1 MFNHVLGWTTE
12 WKAFANK
19 LLAFQSL
26 FHLLLLSRSEI
37 HFFVHFL
44 STCTTRIQGVGLIR
58 FYIVKWIAVNLLN
71 LQYKFQYSQAKVRI
85 QSNPCTHSV
94 YSVRFRLTL
103 KWLHWGPCSSYF
115 GIITL
120 TIQVSHVKS
129 WSIWSFRISYGIW
142 ELYLLKF

>member
-94 YSVRFRLTL
+94 YSVRFWLTIE
-103 KWLHWGPCSSYF
+103 WLHWGFCGPNC
-115 GIITL
+115 GTL
-120 TIQVSHVKS
+120 TMTLRVPYVMTSQPWYSK
-129 WSIWSFRISYGIW
+129 FRFDSDDFMI
-142 ELYLLKF
+142 